1 MAQSH
6 RMDKHKVM
14 KTLYLIRHAKSSWK
28 FPELSDA
35 ERPLN
40 KRGKR
45 DAPEM
50 GKRLSERGLFPDLML
65 SSPANRAF
73 TTCKTIAEKLD
84 YPKEAIETDEDIY
97 HAGVDLLLKVVRSI
111 DDTWNTVCLFGH
123 NPGFTDFAN
132 ELTHS
137 DIFNIP
143 TCGVFACTFEVESW
157 KDIGLGKGQRLFYDF
172 PKNKK

>member
-1 MAQSH
+1 
-6 RMDKHKVM
+6 M

-45 DAPEM
+45 DAPDM
-50 GKRLSERGLFPDLML
+50 GKRLKNKGLFPDLML
-65 SSPANRAF
+65 SSPANRAL
-73 TTCKTIAEKLD
+73 TTCQMIAKALD
-84 YPKEAIETDEDIY
+84 YPKEAIETDRRVY
-97 HAGVDLLLKVVRSI
+97 HAGVSELLRVVQGI

-137 DIFNIP
+137 DIYNIP
-143 TCGVFACTFEVESW
+143 TCGVFACSFDVDSW
-157 KDIGLGKGQRLFYDF
+157 KDVGYGKGKRTHYDF
-172 PKNKK
+172 PKNK